1 MQLMNSDLPQTA
13 ENRPVVQTLNRA
25 PECIL
30 LVDPY
35 GTIEI
40 ANDAALS
47 LLRAEEA
54 EVCGTALS
62 SWFSQADGREIDR
75 AMARVLSDEPGSRL
89 EEVSAA
95 FAVGPEG
102 RSQLSLARMRHRDA
116 VCVVISRPAAQPEQ
130 PHRAVAMRQ
139 LRESALEPRSEPAS
153 PVRVAQPEPQPAEA
167 LPPHT
172 KPINGHMPWNPG
184 RSRPGKTPARPRR
197 IISNGFLSASSP
209 EEKPLDDFKE
219 ARFSTSPPDRPEAS
233 LAEDRQARSADSA
246 NKPERAPAANVGPV
260 LAASPL
266 KRDIFAEFESAR
278 DRNEREQDIPLISPA
293 KCLRE
298 ALARHRGEAVAESVT
313 VTTAIDDGGLGYP
326 LDEELLT
333 KLFSHLVERLIAVSP
348 PYCDARITLEPSAS
362 DGFRAEFSD
371 IGRGLSESELEAVFK
386 QPELTMGISH
396 TCLVEAQD
404 AASRLGLKFSIR
416 TAIESGTTVEVAFID

>member
-13 ENRPVVQTLNRA
+13 ENRPVVHTLNRA

-47 LLRAEEA
+47 LLRADEA
-54 EVCGTALS
+54 DVCGTALA
-62 SWFSQADGREIDR
+62 SWFSQADGKEIDR
-75 AMARVLSDEPGSRL
+75 AMTRVLSDEPGSRL
-89 EEVSAA
+89 EEVSAEFA
-95 FAVGPEG
+95 FGPEG

-116 VCVVISRPAAQPEQ
+116 VCVVISRPAAQRERPR
-130 PHRAVAMRQ
+130 RAIAMPRVS
-139 LRESALEPRSEPAS
+139 ESELDRRNETAS
-153 PVRVAQPEPQPAEA
+153 PVRTSEHEVQPTEA
-167 LPPHT
+167 RQSHPG
-172 KPINGHMPWNPG
+172 PINGHMPWNPG
-184 RSRPGKTPARPRR
+184 RSRPEKAPARPHR
-197 IISNGFLSASSP
+197 IIANGFFRDPAP
-209 EEKPLDDFKE
+209 EEEPLDDLKE
-219 ARFSTSPPDRPEAS
+219 ARFSKASPEMAIPSRLE
-233 LAEDRQARSADSA
+233 ERQARSADSA
-246 NKPERAPAANVGPV
+246 NKTESIPVDTAAPVP
-260 LAASPL
+260 AASPL
-266 KRDIFAEFESAR
+266 RRDIFAEFESER
-278 DRNEREQDIPLISPA
+278 DRKEREQDIPLISPA
-293 KCLRE
+293 KCLLD
-298 ALARHRGEAVAESVT
+298 ALARHRGEAVAESVML
-313 VTTAIDDGGLGYP
+313 TTAIDDGGLGYP

-333 KLFSHLVERLIAVSP
+333 KLFSHLAERLIAVSP
-348 PYCDARITLEPSAS
+348 PYCDARVTLEPSAS

-416 TAIESGTTVEVAFID
+416 TAIESGTTVEVTFID